1 MLPLIIG
8 VALLVTLFY
17 YMCVKP
23 MYYWQEK
30 GVKQTDPVWIFG
42 DNLGTTFGT
51 ERFIDMVD
59 RCYNKFSGNRYHG
72 IYEMSQP
79 TLLIKDPE
87 LLKKITV
94 KDFDH
99 FMDHKPIVPEEV
111 DQLWNKNLFSL
122 RGKKWRE
129 MRPILSPSFTSSKMR
144 TMFILM
150 SKCAEDFV
158 NHFLKKNQDCFE
170 LEMRDTFTRF
180 TNDVIATAAFGVK
193 VDSLEAPNNE
203 FYLMGKEA
211 TNFGGIV
218 NMIKFFGLVF
228 CPKIMQFFGI
238 SFISRSVNNF
248 FRKLVDDTIKAR
260 EENNIIRPD
269 MIHLLMEAK
278 KGIHHNEE
286 TVEVDTGFATVEEA
300 NMGKK
305 WREMRPILSPSFT
318 SSKMRTMFILM
329 SKCAED
335 FVNHFLKKN
344 QDCFELEM
352 RDTFTRFTNDVIATA
367 AFGVKVDSLE
377 APNNE
382 FYLMGKEATNFGGIV
397 NMIKFFGLVFCPKIM
412 QFFGIS
418 FISRSVNNFFRKL
431 VDDTIKAREE
441 NNIIRPDMI
450 HLLMEAKKG
459 IHHNEE
465 TVEVDTGFATVE
477 EANMGKGHITELTNT
492 DITAQALIFFFAGF
506 DSVSSLMCFMA
517 HELAV
522 NSDIQIRLRKEINET
537 SVSCGGSITYEALL
551 KMKYMDMVVSE
562 TLRKWP
568 SALVTDRICTK
579 PYTIVPVTADENPVH
594 IEKKTLIMIPI
605 FGIHRD
611 PKYYPDPL
619 RFDPERFSDE
629 NKGNINTFAYMPFG
643 LGPRNCIGSRFG
655 LLETKLIFF
664 HLLFHFELVP
674 VKKTSIPMKLAKGTF
689 NLMAEG
695 GFWLGLKRMKK

>member
-300 NMGKK
+300 
-305 WREMRPILSPSFT
+305 
-318 SSKMRTMFILM
+318 
-329 SKCAED
+329 D
-335 FVNHFLKKN
+335 
-344 QDCFELEM
+344 
-352 RDTFTRFTNDVIATA
+352 
-367 AFGVKVDSLE
+367 
-377 APNNE
+377 
-382 FYLMGKEATNFGGIV
+382 
-397 NMIKFFGLVFCPKIM
+397 
-412 QFFGIS
+412 
-418 FISRSVNNFFRKL
+418 
-431 VDDTIKAREE
+431 
-441 NNIIRPDMI
+441 
-450 HLLMEAKKG
+450 
-459 IHHNEE
+459 
-465 TVEVDTGFATVE
+465 
-477 EANMGKGHITELTNT
+477 MGKGHITELTNT

-594 IEKKTLIMIPI
+594 IEKETLIMIPI

-674 VKKTSIPMKLAKGTF
+674 VNKTSIPMKLAKGTF

>member
-1 MLPLIIG
+1 MIGVDILTYGFDQFMMLPLIIG

-51 ERFIDMVD
+51 ESFIDMVD

-158 NHFLKKNQDCFE
+158 NHFLKKDQVCFE

-180 TNDVIATAAFGVK
+180 ANDVIATAAFGVK

-228 CPKIMQFFGI
+228 WSFVPKLCRFISDICRVGGFFGI

-248 FRKLVDDTIKAR
+248 FQKLVDDTIKTR

-286 TVEVDTGFATVEEA
+286 TVEVDTGFATV
-300 NMGKK
+300 K
-305 WREMRPILSPSFT
+305 
-318 SSKMRTMFILM
+318 
-329 SKCAED
+329 
-335 FVNHFLKKN
+335 
-344 QDCFELEM
+344 
-352 RDTFTRFTNDVIATA
+352 
-367 AFGVKVDSLE
+367 
-377 APNNE
+377 
-382 FYLMGKEATNFGGIV
+382 
-397 NMIKFFGLVFCPKIM
+397 
-412 QFFGIS
+412 
-418 FISRSVNNFFRKL
+418 
-431 VDDTIKAREE
+431 
-441 NNIIRPDMI
+441 
-450 HLLMEAKKG
+450 
-459 IHHNEE
+459 
-465 TVEVDTGFATVE
+465 
-477 EANMGKGHITELTNT
+477 EANMGKGHIAELTNT

-674 VKKTSIPMKLAKGTF
+674 VEKTSIPMKLAKGTF